1 MELDDGRKLMKSVL
15 RATMVQPIVAL
26 ICLGLSLLLVIRTA
40 YRIENLIRSL
50 IDDMRK
56 VEEGSLLEVREN
68 DEVAEVHA
76 LSSHMN
82 HMILRLRKALENLY
96 KKDIKQTE
104 VELYSLQAQINPH
117 LFYNTLEV
125 INMMLLVREQYDL
138 SELVVDLADIMRFN
152 VSRKQLCI
160 PLRDEMDMIDK
171 YLEIMRAR
179 FSSRFSSR
187 LENDADTL
195 DCPVVKLLI
204 QPIVENAVLYGI
216 ENCQENC
223 EVVVRSRLEDG
234 LLVVEVEDNGSGI
247 DPAVAEAINDGSYR
261 GAYGKHSGI
270 GMRNIIQ
277 RIRLYYGEEY
287 GLEVKPLSGRG
298 TLARITLPQRLP
310 DDKEEERI

>member
-1 MELDDGRKLMKSVL
+1 MYTRLRSNAWTLVELDDGRKLMKSVL

-26 ICLGLSLLLVIRTA
+26 IWLGLSLLLVIRTA

-117 LFYNTLEV
+117 FIYNTLEV
-125 INMMLLVREQYDL
+125 LNMMLLVREQYDL

-179 FSSRFSSR
+179 FGSRFSSR

-195 DCPVVKLLI
+195 DCPVVKMLI
-204 QPIVENAVLYGI
+204 QPIVENAVLHGI
-216 ENCQENC
+216 EN
-223 EVVVRSRLEDG
+223 
-234 LLVVEVEDNGSGI
+234 
-247 DPAVAEAINDGSYR
+247 
-261 GAYGKHSGI
+261 
-270 GMRNIIQ
+270 
-277 RIRLYYGEEY
+277 
-287 GLEVKPLSGRG
+287 
-298 TLARITLPQRLP
+298 
-310 DDKEEERI
+310 

>member
-117 LFYNTLEV
+117 FFYNTLEV

-179 FSSRFSSR
+179 FGSRFSSR

-277 RIRLYYGEEY
+277 RIRLY
-287 GLEVKPLSGRG
+287 
-298 TLARITLPQRLP
+298 
-310 DDKEEERI
+310 

>member
-117 LFYNTLEV
+117 FFYNTLEV

-138 SELVVDLADIMRFN
+138 SELVVDL
-152 VSRKQLCI
+152 
-160 PLRDEMDMIDK
+160 
-171 YLEIMRAR
+171 EIMRAR
-179 FSSRFSSR
+179 FGSRFSSR